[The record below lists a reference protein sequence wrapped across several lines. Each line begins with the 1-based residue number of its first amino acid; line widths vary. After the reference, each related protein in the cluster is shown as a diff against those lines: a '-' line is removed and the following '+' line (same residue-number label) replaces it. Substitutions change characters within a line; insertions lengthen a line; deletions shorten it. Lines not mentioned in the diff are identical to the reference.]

1 MFQPPPQILTPF
13 LLRRL
18 KTDVEYSL
26 PPKKEILVYAPL
38 TQHQVHVVYVLYC
51 ERKNLSEWTKNRQ
64 KWTEIKDRRVI
75 IINTGKY

>member
-1 MFQPPPQILTPF
+1 MQFFAMPPQQTLCFNPLPPQILTPF

-38 TQHQVHVVYVLYC
+38 TQHQVHVVYHTYYC
-51 ERKNLSEWTKNRQ
+51 ERKLKIGRN
-64 KWTEIKDRRVI
+64 
-75 IINTGKY
+75 